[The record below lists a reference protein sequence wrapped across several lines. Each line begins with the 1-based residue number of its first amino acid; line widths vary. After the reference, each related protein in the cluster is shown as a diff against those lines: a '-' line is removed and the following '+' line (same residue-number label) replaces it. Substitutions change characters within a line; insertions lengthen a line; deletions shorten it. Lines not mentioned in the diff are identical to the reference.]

1 MSRASAGAALQSRRV
16 LRDPTGTML
25 EKCFYATDSQHHYV
39 RAGQTHL
46 RPSPARRGAPMHT
59 AETRGNSDL
68 WEWINH
74 SRISFHRWVMQM
86 GRKASSCSQMLFH
99 SNDSCMANTLRPE
112 NVLIFKRHNYLII
125 GICILQRFGEVT
137 KKWVKYKAL
146 CSLLQGRLPG
156 DTGQLQ
162 MATQAPNTGLRQ
174 GNTSWWDKSPS
185 LLGQLKIKQ
194 VIHLKL

>member
-1 MSRASAGAALQSRRV
+1 MPLTVSTTMWEQVKPILDHHLQDEGPPCTQLKLGATVIYENGR
-16 LRDPTGTML
+16 
-25 EKCFYATDSQHHYV
+25 
-39 RAGQTHL
+39 
-46 RPSPARRGAPMHT
+46 
-59 AETRGNSDL
+59 
-68 WEWINH
+68 NH

-86 GRKASSCSQMLFH
+86 RRKATSCSQMLFH
-99 SNDSCMANTLRPE
+99 SNESCMANTLRPE

-174 GNTSWWDKSPS
+174 GNTSWWDKSLS